1 MATIATANFPDS
13 DNDDEDFEVPG
24 GEGPEDEVRQRFPSE
39 SPAARRKRQRRTEEV
54 WNEMQKDEIRL
65 AKRWV
70 KRPCPDPALFLEHGV
85 EDSLIYSV
93 TVFIGKILVMKLEW

>member
-24 GEGPEDEVRQRFPSE
+24 GEEPDEVRQRFPSE
-39 SPAARRKRQRRTEEV
+39 NPAARRKRQRRTEEV
-54 WNEMQKDEIRL
+54 WNEMQQDEIRL

-70 KRPCPDPALFLEHGV
+70 KRPCPDRALFLGHGV
-85 EDSLIYSV
+85 GDSV
-93 TVFIGKILVMKLEW
+93 TVFIEKL